1 MERENIYKG
10 STFNMKCQYCGAVL
24 NLTDEVCPHC
34 GRKNRAGEAYKKDYD
49 KYQSKVNT
57 AEKSISAQQ
66 LYTVKVL
73 VRGVA
78 IAVLLAMFIGLVVY
92 MLTHDWYFI
101 KQKNAVSEYDTVTAT
116 LDRYWENEDYYD
128 FFNYSDSINISG
140 WSDGSYLDYHP
151 QIEAAQIYIFV
162 NNYISEYLAADNIF
176 YKNKALTD
184 ICGLLGE
191 FYDLDNLHYIYGKLA
206 VGDTSDEKV
215 EQIYKNMDAILKT
228 YFYVSDEQVQA
239 IRTADS
245 TQIQLIIEESV
256 KNKYE

>member
-140 WSDGSYLDYHP
+140 WSAGPYLDYHP

-184 ICGLLGE
+184 ICGLLDE

-245 TQIQLIIEESV
+245 T
-256 KNKYE
+256 

>member
-1 MERENIYKG
+1 MDRENIYKG

-92 MLTHDWYFI
+92 MLTHSVPWHIIPI
-101 KQKNAVSEYDTVTAT
+101 KLKEAHLLRNRQP
-116 LDRYWENEDYYD
+116 
-128 FFNYSDSINISG
+128 ISLTMEH
-140 WSDGSYLDYHP
+140 YL
-151 QIEAAQIYIFV
+151 
-162 NNYISEYLAADNIF
+162 
-176 YKNKALTD
+176 
-184 ICGLLGE
+184 
-191 FYDLDNLHYIYGKLA
+191 
-206 VGDTSDEKV
+206 KV
-215 EQIYKNMDAILKT
+215 MTITELKM
-228 YFYVSDEQVQA
+228 
-239 IRTADS
+239 
-245 TQIQLIIEESV
+245 L
-256 KNKYE
+256 KK

>member
-116 LDRYWENEDYYD
+116 LDR
-128 FFNYSDSINISG
+128 
-140 WSDGSYLDYHP
+140 
-151 QIEAAQIYIFV
+151 
-162 NNYISEYLAADNIF
+162 
-176 YKNKALTD
+176 
-184 ICGLLGE
+184 
-191 FYDLDNLHYIYGKLA
+191 
-206 VGDTSDEKV
+206 
-215 EQIYKNMDAILKT
+215 
-228 YFYVSDEQVQA
+228 
-239 IRTADS
+239 
-245 TQIQLIIEESV
+245 
-256 KNKYE
+256 

>member
-101 KQKNAVSEYDTVTAT
+101 KQK
-116 LDRYWENEDYYD
+116 
-128 FFNYSDSINISG
+128 
-140 WSDGSYLDYHP
+140 
-151 QIEAAQIYIFV
+151 
-162 NNYISEYLAADNIF
+162 
-176 YKNKALTD
+176 
-184 ICGLLGE
+184 CC
-191 FYDLDNLHYIYGKLA
+191 
-206 VGDTSDEKV
+206 
-215 EQIYKNMDAILKT
+215 
-228 YFYVSDEQVQA
+228 
-239 IRTADS
+239 
-245 TQIQLIIEESV
+245 
-256 KNKYE
+256 

>member
-101 KQKNAVSEYDTVTAT
+101 KQKNAVSEYDTGRMKITMISLIIVTA
-116 LDRYWENEDYYD
+116 L
-128 FFNYSDSINISG
+128 
-140 WSDGSYLDYHP
+140 
-151 QIEAAQIYIFV
+151 IY
-162 NNYISEYLAADNIF
+162 
-176 YKNKALTD
+176 
-184 ICGLLGE
+184 
-191 FYDLDNLHYIYGKLA
+191 
-206 VGDTSDEKV
+206 
-215 EQIYKNMDAILKT
+215 
-228 YFYVSDEQVQA
+228 QA
-239 IRTADS
+239 GQMVRI
-245 TQIQLIIEESV
+245 LIITHR
-256 KNKYE
+256 

>member
-140 WSDGSYLDYHP
+140 WSDGPYLDYHP

-162 NNYISEYLAADNIF
+162 N
-176 YKNKALTD
+176 K
-184 ICGLLGE
+184 
-191 FYDLDNLHYIYGKLA
+191 
-206 VGDTSDEKV
+206 
-215 EQIYKNMDAILKT
+215 
-228 YFYVSDEQVQA
+228 
-239 IRTADS
+239 
-245 TQIQLIIEESV
+245 
-256 KNKYE
+256 

>member
-1 MERENIYKG
+1 M
-10 STFNMKCQYCGAVL
+10 
-24 NLTDEVCPHC
+24 
-34 GRKNRAGEAYKKDYD
+34 
-49 KYQSKVNT
+49 
-57 AEKSISAQQ
+57 
-66 LYTVKVL
+66 
-73 VRGVA
+73 RGVA

-140 WSDGSYLDYHP
+140 WSDGPYLDYHP

-162 NNYISEYLAADNIF
+162 
-176 YKNKALTD
+176 
-184 ICGLLGE
+184 
-191 FYDLDNLHYIYGKLA
+191 LHYIYGKLA
-206 VGDTSDEKV
+206 VGDTYDEKV
-215 EQIYKNMDAILKT
+215 DQNYKNMDAILKT

>member
-1 MERENIYKG
+1 M
-10 STFNMKCQYCGAVL
+10 
-24 NLTDEVCPHC
+24 
-34 GRKNRAGEAYKKDYD
+34 
-49 KYQSKVNT
+49 
-57 AEKSISAQQ
+57 
-66 LYTVKVL
+66 
-73 VRGVA
+73 RGVA

-140 WSDGSYLDYHP
+140 WSDGPYLDYHP

-184 ICGLLGE
+184 ICGLLDE
-191 FYDLDNLHYIYGKLA
+191 FYDLDNLHKMNVICPSCGAEFNKNLSQCPYCGNSNYYGQEKSYMKGLAGLRQRLAELADINKKIIVEEAVKVLVLVLA
-206 VGDTSDEKV
+206 VV
-215 EQIYKNMDAILKT
+215 IILVAAI
-228 YFYVSDEQVQA
+228 F
-239 IRTADS
+239 
-245 TQIQLIIEESV
+245 SV
-256 KNKYE
+256 KAIDRHNESIAVNNIRKEIIDGR

>member
-1 MERENIYKG
+1 M
-10 STFNMKCQYCGAVL
+10 A
-24 NLTDEVCPHC
+24 
-34 GRKNRAGEAYKKDYD
+34 GRIGQEAYKKDYD

-140 WSDGSYLDYHP
+140 WSDGPYLDYHP

-184 ICGLLGE
+184 ICGLLDE